1 MSFKLNSNTVS
12 RRRYSGGIAFSSAG
26 GSSIA
31 LPTVSGGILGS
42 DETYFYRAFLSS
54 DVLTVADG
62 PLVTDVLVVGGGG
75 SGGVSGY
82 YRMQSYVSGGGG
94 AGDLLLSEQVSLSPD
109 AYIATV
115 GGGASGVWAGDSSY
129 SSGNSGSPSSLLNA
143 NTLAVVSNLTA
154 SGGGYGE
161 NAAPGKGGD
170 SGTRVGGAGRFADW
184 QPYPSGG
191 GGAGAGQPGNPATPG
206 YRAAGAGPGGDG
218 TFAFASWLVP
228 LGMGVD
234 DGTGNIYFGGGG
246 GGTQQFN
253 WSAGPGTT
261 YVSGG
266 KGGGGLGFSKYG
278 GGWPELNV
286 VANTG
291 SGSGGTA
298 NNYQSGNGGSGFIIF
313 RYLKTAVAA

>member
-1 MSFKLNSNTVS
+1 MTFKLNNNIVS
-12 RRRYSGGIAFSSAG
+12 RRRYSGGIELPSAG
-26 GSSIA
+26 VTLTA
-31 LPTVSGGILGS
+31 LPVVSGGILGS

-54 DVLTVADG
+54 DILTVAEG

-94 AGDLLLSEQVSLSPD
+94 AGDVLLSEQLTLPADS
-109 AYIATV
+109 YIATV
-115 GGGASGVWAGDSSY
+115 GAGASGSFAGDSSY
-129 SSGNSGSPSSLLNA
+129 ANGSSGSPSSLLNA
-143 NTLAVVSNLTA
+143 NTLAVVSGLMA
-154 SGGGYGE
+154 SGGQYGE
-161 NAAPGKGGD
+161 NANPGKGGD
-170 SGTRVGGAGRFADW
+170 SGFRLGGAGALSDLYA
-184 QPYPSGG
+184 YPSGG
-191 GGAGAGQPGNPATPG
+191 GGAGSGQPGNPATPG
-206 YRAAGAGPGGDG
+206 YRVAGAGPGGDG
-218 TFAFASWLVP
+218 TAAFSSWLTP
-228 LGMGVD
+228 LGIGVD
-234 DGTGNIYFGGGG
+234 DGTGTVYFGGGG

-253 WSAGPGTT
+253 WSSGPGTT
-261 YVSGG
+261 YVAGG

-278 GGWPELNV
+278 GGWPDLNV